1 MIGIV
6 DYGVGNLRSLRN
18 AVDHVGLDVAVLT
31 DPEALAACD
40 RLILPGVGAFG
51 SAAANLRARG
61 FEAVVR
67 AHAAAGK
74 PLLGIC
80 VGMQLLADVGLE
92 FGEHAGLG
100 LIPGKVRPLESSRE
114 HPTPHVGW
122 NDVTIQ
128 RKHAMFDVPSAS
140 ASPWGK
146 KNVDYYFVHSFYFDA
161 ANAEDVVALS
171 EYGRS
176 FPTVVA
182 RKNVVGCQFHPEKS
196 QAGGLAF
203 LERFAEWDGTC

>member
-1 MIGIV
+1 MIGII

-18 AVDHVGLDVAVLT
+18 AVDHVGLDVDVLT
-31 DPEALAACD
+31 DPEALASCD

-61 FEAVVR
+61 FEAVLR

-100 LIPGKVRPLESSRE
+100 LVPGKVRPLEPSRE
-114 HPTPHVGW
+114 YPIPHVGW
-122 NDVTIQ
+122 NDVKIQ
-128 RKHAMFDVPSAS
+128 RKHPMFDVP
-140 ASPWGK
+140 K

-161 ANAEDVVALS
+161 ANSEDVVALS
-171 EYGRS
+171 DYGRS
-176 FPTVVA
+176 FPTVVG